1 MKGFLFSLCCLF
13 LFLPA
18 LSLKAVDFSEGL
30 IRLTLHEEEG
40 RFSLYYLND
49 PARSLYEPL
58 FSAKDPR
65 TTFLALRVNNKV
77 YRLGESSAFRFRIE
91 AGRNP
96 SLIFESSFLRVIEEF
111 SFIKTAGSSRTN
123 GVKVSITVEN
133 LDGKQASVGA
143 RLLVDTMLGE
153 GRGGT
158 PFVTAKGKMSG
169 ETAYDANS
177 TEGWWLSGNSNNL
190 SLMGSISEGVNTPA
204 ELIIFSNW
212 KRLSDASW
220 KINYSS
226 GRNFHYIPFSIGDS
240 AVCYYFAQKTLNKG
254 ETQTWELLLAL
265 GDEQGFAAVSAD
277 PGETGAVSDNTPD
290 RSSMQEDLETLRELL
305 RKLDE
310 YMSPL
315 SGASDEE
322 IAALE
327 LSISRLRDR
336 YNKR

>member
-1 MKGFLFSLCCLF
+1 MKGVLFPLCCLF
-13 LFLPA
+13 LFLPT

-40 RFSLYYLND
+40 RFSLYYLSD
-49 PARSLYEPL
+49 PAQSLYEPL
-58 FSAKDPR
+58 FSDKDPR
-65 TTFLALRVNNKV
+65 TTFLALRVNKKV
-77 YRLGESSAFRFRIE
+77 YRLGESSAFRFRVE

-111 SFIKTAGSSRTN
+111 SFIRTAGSSETN
-123 GVKVSITVEN
+123 GVKISVTVEN
-133 LDGKQASVGA
+133 LNSKQASVGA
-143 RLLVDTMLGE
+143 RLLIDTMLGE

-158 PFVTAKGKMSG
+158 PFVTVKGKMNG
-169 ETAYDANS
+169 ETAYEANS
-177 TEGWWLSGNSNNL
+177 TERWWLSENCNNL

-204 ELIIFSNW
+204 ESIIFSNW

-226 GRNFHYIPFSIGDS
+226 GRSFHYIPFSIGDS
-240 AVCYYFAQKTLNKG
+240 AVCYYFDQKPLNRG
-254 ETQTWELLLAL
+254 ETQTWELLLAS

-277 PGETGAVSDNTPD
+277 LRETGAFPDTTPD
-290 RSSMQEDLETLRELL
+290 RSSMEVDLETLRELL
-305 RKLDE
+305 GKLDE

>member
-1 MKGFLFSLCCLF
+1 MKGSLFPLCCLF
-13 LFLPA
+13 LFLSA
-18 LSLKAVDFSEGL
+18 LSLEAVDFSEGL
-30 IRLTLHEEEG
+30 IRLSLHEEEG
-40 RFSLYYLND
+40 YFSLYYLSD

-77 YRLGESSAFRFRIE
+77 YRLGESSAFRFRVE

-111 SFIKTAGSSRTN
+111 SFIRTAGSSGTN

-133 LDGKQASVGA
+133 LNGKQAFVGA
-143 RLLVDTMLGE
+143 RLLIDTMLGE
-153 GRGGT
+153 GKGGT
-158 PFVTAKGKMSG
+158 PFVTVKGKMNG
-169 ETAYDANS
+169 ETAYEANS
-177 TEGWWLSGNSNNL
+177 TEHWWLSGNGNNL

-204 ELIIFSNW
+204 QSIIFSNW
-212 KRLSDASW
+212 KRLNDASW
-220 KINYSS
+220 KINYSP

-240 AVCYYFAQKTLNKG
+240 AVCYYFDQKLLDKG
-254 ETQTWELLLAL
+254 ETQTWELLLAS

-277 PGETGAVSDNTPD
+277 LRETGTFPDNTPD
-290 RSSMQEDLETLRELL
+290 RSSMQADLETLRELL

-315 SGASDEE
+315 SGVSDEE
-322 IAALE
+322 ISALE